1 MLQQRKAVIGGIKM
15 EKFLKKAGWTSILTS
30 LVLAIIGIVMIYNPQ
45 TTMQF
50 ISTILG
56 IFFIVMG
63 IIKLINYFVTKGNSS
78 LFTNDIAWGIIS
90 IIIGLVVIVYSST
103 IENIFRIMIGI
114 WIIYSGFTRLNLS
127 FKLRSVSQKVWTF
140 VLILSVLMI
149 IGGLYVTF
157 YPGALIVTL
166 GVIILI
172 YSIMDIIEGFIFMRN
187 IKELN

>member
-114 WIIYSGFTRLNLS
+114 WIIYSGFKRLNLS
-127 FKLRSVSQKVWTF
+127 FKLKSVSQKVWTF
-140 VLILSVLMI
+140 VLIL
-149 IGGLYVTF
+149 
-157 YPGALIVTL
+157 
-166 GVIILI
+166 
-172 YSIMDIIEGFIFMRN
+172 
-187 IKELN
+187 

>member
-1 MLQQRKAVIGGIKM
+1 M
-15 EKFLKKAGWTSILTS
+15 EKFLKKVGWTSIITS
-30 LVLAIIGIVMIYNPQ
+30 IALAIIGLIMLFNPE

-56 IFFIVMG
+56 LFFIIIG
-63 IIKLINYFVTKGNSS
+63 IIKVFNYFIAKGNST

-90 IIIGLVVIVYSST
+90 IIVGLVVMIYSST

-114 WIIYSGFTRLNLS
+114 WIIYSGFTRLTMS
-127 FKLRSVSQKVWTF
+127 FSLKNVNSKVWTL

-172 YSIMDIIEGFIFMRN
+172 YSLMDLVESFIFMRN
-187 IKELN
+187 MKDIL

>member
-1 MLQQRKAVIGGIKM
+1 M
-15 EKFLKKAGWTSILTS
+15 ENFLKKAGWTSILTS
-30 LVLAIIGIVMIYNPQ
+30 IVLAIIGVIMIYNPQ

-50 ISTILG
+50 MSTVLG
-56 IFFIVMG
+56 TFFIVMG

-90 IIIGLVVIVYSST
+90 VIIGLVVIVYSNT
-103 IENIFRIMIGI
+103 IESIFRIMIGI

-127 FKLRSVSQKVWTF
+127 FKLKSVSQKIWTF
-140 VLILSVLMI
+140 VLILSILMI

-172 YSIMDIIEGFIFMRN
+172 YSIMDLVESFIFMKN
-187 IKELN
+187 IKDLN

>member
-1 MLQQRKAVIGGIKM
+1 M
-15 EKFLKKAGWTSILTS
+15 EKFLKKVGWTSIITS
-30 LVLAIIGIVMIYNPQ
+30 IALAIIGLIMVFNPE

-56 IFFIVMG
+56 LFFIIIG
-63 IIKLINYFVTKGNSS
+63 IIKIFNYFIAKGNST

-90 IIIGLVVIVYSST
+90 IIVGLVVMIYSST

-114 WIIYSGFTRLNLS
+114 WIIYSGFTRLTMS
-127 FKLRSVSQKVWTF
+127 FSLKNVNSKVWTL

-172 YSIMDIIEGFIFMRN
+172 YSLMDLVESFIFMRN
-187 IKELN
+187 MKDIL

>member
-1 MLQQRKAVIGGIKM
+1 M
-15 EKFLKKAGWTSILTS
+15 EKFLKKVGWTSIITS
-30 LVLAIIGIVMIYNPQ
+30 IALAIIGLIMVFNPE

-56 IFFIVMG
+56 LFFIIIG
-63 IIKLINYFVTKGNSS
+63 IIKIFNYFIAKGNST

-90 IIIGLVVIVYSST
+90 IIVGLVVMIYSST

-114 WIIYSGFTRLNLS
+114 WIIYSGFTRLTMS
-127 FKLRSVSQKVWTF
+127 FRLKNVNSKVWTL

-172 YSIMDIIEGFIFMRN
+172 YSLMDLVESFIFMRN
-187 IKELN
+187 MKDIL